1 MNGTGGV
8 INLPPENIS
17 PGPMYETDK
26 ASAVPEFTE
35 AASKFLKSAEVG
47 TFLDNAKAVAA
58 ELLTPDDRLVDS
70 WNLPHQLTPL
80 HIACLA
86 KDRVLFKAALADPQC
101 WKIIDQCTSAIDVDE
116 LAITKDDKKMP
127 AMNGD
132 TPLHFALYNGWNE
145 GALKLIHELSD
156 AGKINNTVNN
166 TGSSLLSLAAAY
178 GSLDVVSELCNCLK
192 REFSLV
198 YFDDYLMHSTN
209 SQSSLLHLA
218 TQQQNP
224 KVFEYLLE
232 NQLNS
237 SGGSTLLQ
245 LDNDGKTPADLIK
258 EVLLDIRRVALQ
270 SDGNVKRLIYAKQL
284 KDDQAKAL
292 EDYKSQLDRNDS
304 YTRKYFKDLGYPDG
318 PWQEF
323 YMENKHEG
331 KQAQSPETSTWTFPC
346 NLV

>member
-8 INLPPENIS
+8 INLPPENVL
-17 PGPMYETDK
+17 GPMYESDK

-47 TFLDNAKAVAA
+47 TFLDNAKDVAA
-58 ELLTPDDRLVDS
+58 ELLTPNGRLVDS

-86 KDRVLFKAALADPQC
+86 KDNVLLEAVLADPQC
-101 WKIIDQCTSAIDVDE
+101 SDIIDQCTSAIDVDE
-116 LAITKDDKKMP
+116 LAITTKDGKSIP
-127 AMNGD
+127 AMNAD
-132 TPLHFALYNGWNE
+132 TPLHFALLNSWNE
-145 GALKLIHELSD
+145 GAFILIHELSA

-166 TGSSLLSLAAAY
+166 TGDSLLSLAAAN
-178 GSLDVVSELCNCLK
+178 GSLDVVSELCDCL
-192 REFSLV
+192 RRDFRQV
-198 YFDDYLMHSTN
+198 YYDDHLMHSTN

-218 TQQQNP
+218 TQQQHP

-232 NQLNS
+232 NQLD
-237 SGGSTLLQ
+237 GTGRSTLLQ

-258 EVLLDIRRVALQ
+258 EVLLDKRRVFLE
-270 SDGNVKRLIYAKQL
+270 SDGNVKRLIYAQQL

-292 EDYKSQLDRNDS
+292 EDYESQLDRNDS

-323 YMENKHEG
+323 YMEKKHEG
-331 KQAQSPETSTWTFPC
+331 EQDQPPETSTWTLPC